1 MKKISYVRLGW
12 QCLIVILMT
21 LFTACRH
28 DSEKHKV
35 KVASKGLPYELLVVV
50 DDDIWK
56 SMAGDSLKVV
66 LEGSV
71 PGLPQN
77 EPLFRLLRVSP
88 DNYVRTYVT
97 MRNILFVKTDPQT
110 KVPRIGVAYDSEASP
125 QICVSVEAGDKQALA
140 EFVGRQKKRIADLF
154 VDSELALE
162 TARLKKKYNK
172 EVDQASRQIF
182 GVSVHVP
189 SELASLKKGDHFLWA
204 STNRIDKDMNYVCYT
219 MPMANEDEMWSDY
232 WIEQRDSAMKRNIP
246 GSKPDQWMTTTRI
259 DRVPLVVFDTL
270 TIAGRRVYEMRGL
283 WEVRKGGI
291 GGPFVSLAYPDPAAG
306 RMVVTEGFVYSPR
319 TNKRDLVRRMEA
331 ALRGVENVGGQNR

>member
-1 MKKISYVRLGW
+1 MKNAFYARLGW
-12 QCLIVILMT
+12 LCLIVMLMT
-21 LFTACRH
+21 LFAACRH
-28 DSEKHKV
+28 NSEKHKV
-35 KVASKGLPYELLVVV
+35 KVASKGLPYELLVVA
-50 DDDIWK
+50 DDDIWN
-56 SMAGDSLKVV
+56 SVAGDSLKVV

-77 EPLFRLLRVSP
+77 EPLFRLLRVSS
-88 DNYVRTYVT
+88 DNFVRTYVT

-110 KVPRIGVAYDSEASP
+110 KVPCIGVAYDSEASP
-125 QICVSVEAGDKQALA
+125 QICVSVEAGDKQTLA

-219 MPMANEDEMWSDY
+219 IPMANEEEMWSDY

-259 DRVPLVVFDTL
+259 DGVPLVVFDTL
-270 TIAGRRVYEMRGL
+270 TVAGQRVYEMRGL

-291 GGPFVSLAYPDPAAG
+291 GGPFVSLAYPDPASG
-306 RMVVTEGFVYSPR
+306 RMVVAEGFVYSPR

-331 ALRGVENVGGQNR
+331 ALRSVEKVREKSR